1 MQLHKNILFM
11 WDSISYLG
19 DFNINTFWLYP
30 GPWKTLWF
38 LSDFKKMGKK
48 SQNKDQNSSLSFGWF
63 VWPSE
68 SCHAGKVI
76 AVQLVYA
83 CMLPVETGLVSR
95 KNCYQYKKCTNKT
108 TMNSNNPPIIASIE
122 YLLPILT
129 EHSSLIKLCA
139 TYIYHLS
146 CG

>member
-1 MQLHKNILFM
+1 
-11 WDSISYLG
+11 
-19 DFNINTFWLYP
+19 
-30 GPWKTLWF
+30 
-38 LSDFKKMGKK
+38 MGKK

-139 TYIYHLS
+139 TYLS
-146 CG
+146 SVLWLMPACLPSPVHQCVTTESRRTFVEKNVRRKLVQLGIIIVIVN